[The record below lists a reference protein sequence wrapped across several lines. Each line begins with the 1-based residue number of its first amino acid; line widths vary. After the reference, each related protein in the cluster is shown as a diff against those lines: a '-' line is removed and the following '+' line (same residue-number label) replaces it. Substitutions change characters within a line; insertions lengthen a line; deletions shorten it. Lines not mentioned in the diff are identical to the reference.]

1 MNKLSYG
8 LLSLLS
14 TEPMTGYDLTQK
26 LNKFW
31 RSTHS
36 AIYPILSKLQEEG
49 YIELTL
55 KKQIGKPDKKI
66 YNLSVKGKE
75 LLQDWFISETDEEVI
90 RDEMTLKLY
99 CIKYMDTETVEKLL
113 NELETRFNRKI
124 EQSKEYIEKIKLKS
138 KDNPEA
144 AGSSLFGAYILSQRN
159 LNAAK
164 LNLQWCGWIRNMY
177 YKKDLSYLE
186 EDFNLDREMN

>member
-8 LLSLLS
+8 LLSLIS

-36 AIYPILSKLQEEG
+36 AIYPILSKLEEEG

-55 KKQIGKPDKKI
+55 KKQSGKPDKKI
-66 YNLSVKGKE
+66 YNLTVKGNE
-75 LLQDWFISETDEEVI
+75 LLHEWFISETNEEVT

-99 CIKYMDTETVEKLL
+99 CIKLMDAQAVEKLL
-113 NELETRFNRKI
+113 NELEARFNKKI
-124 EQSKEYIEKIKLKS
+124 QQSKESIEKIKLKAQE
-138 KDNPEA
+138 NPEA
-144 AGSSLFGAYILSQRN
+144 AKSSLFGAYILTQRN

-164 LNLQWCGWIRNMY
+164 LNLKWCEWVRNIY
-177 YKKDLSYLE
+177 ENKDFSFLE
-186 EDFNLDREMN
+186 EDFNLDMEMN